1 MQKSHIIAHL
11 TFAELH
17 ALSITALHCPR
28 YTSFCR
34 MTQHTNQTE
43 PLLIAGVV
51 PEHIVKQLCNN
62 RVNYY
67 FAQINRS
74 TEQMTDMFAGE
85 YKHSQNAVFKVL
97 EYTANAATFIPMIVE
112 SIRDSMKRSSY
123 FGSGRS
129 VGSASHRTN
138 KGDHLTVFHSVL

>member
-1 MQKSHIIAHL
+1 
-11 TFAELH
+11 
-17 ALSITALHCPR
+17 
-28 YTSFCR
+28 
-34 MTQHTNQTE
+34 MTQHTQETE
-43 PLLIAGVV
+43 LLLVPGVV
-51 PEHIVKQLCNN
+51 PERIVKQLCNN

-67 FAQINRS
+67 FAQMNRS

-85 YKHSQNAVFKVL
+85 YKHSQNAVFKVM
-97 EYTANAATFIPMIVE
+97 EYTADAATFIPMIVE

-129 VGSASHRTN
+129 VGSGSHRSD